1 MARVNLRRRLA
12 ACLGVIVVCA
22 ALNLISPAVI
32 AHQRTLRPGE
42 YTMRFDAA
50 SPSDRATTQTQ
61 THTHT
66 RTVTLTKAPKQLNAV
81 VTVDG
86 EEVDH
91 FPIDPSTAFPAK
103 GRAGL
108 GPFLPY
114 RPERRSYP
122 LFDTAAGRDVA
133 LDYVGP
139 GSVRGLETSKYA
151 ATLSDGCT
159 RTVDAERRTGRI
171 VDEVWDC
178 PPEQWVLAEESK
190 AAAVDA
196 ARRDVAW
203 LRGLQVMAVLTRF
216 TAAAAFIVGLVS
228 YARRR

>member
-1 MARVNLRRRLA
+1 MADTGESRAEA
-12 ACLGVIVVCA
+12 A
-22 ALNLISPAVI
+22 
-32 AHQRTLRPGE
+32 
-42 YTMRFDAA
+42 
-50 SPSDRATTQTQ
+50 
-61 THTHT
+61 
-66 RTVTLTKAPKQLNAV
+66 AV

-171 VDEVWDC
+171 VDEIWGCGED
-178 PPEQWVLAEESK
+178 QWTLAEETKSSQV
-190 AAAVDA
+190 AA
-196 ARRDVAW
+196 ARREVAW
-203 LRGLQVMAVLTRF
+203 LRGLQVMAGVTR
-216 TAAAAFIVGLVS
+216 TIAAAAFIAGLVF